1 MLSEA
6 RGESL
11 IELTPLART
20 PSVGEDHPTGT
31 FFLKSKLRKT

>member
-20 PSVGEDHPTGT
+20 PSVGEDHP
-31 FFLKSKLRKT
+31 FFFEK

>member
-20 PSVGEDHPTGT
+20 PSVGEDHPT
-31 FFLKSKLRKT
+31 FFFKSKLRKT